1 MANIPI
7 WPGSSSFITVS
18 ASFYNVPSTGSR
30 PTPFGYYDGDAA
42 FKVDADKV
50 ADFCARK
57 LGYPIMEVELQDL
70 NMWSC
75 LEEAVTEF
83 STQVNMYNAK
93 DYMLTLIGNPT
104 TTNLT
109 GQVITPNLGRTI
121 EMAKNYGTEVG
132 SGGTVDWKKGY
143 ITLTGSVQTY
153 DLDAWAA
160 TNESGK
166 HIEIKR
172 VYHDFAPAISRY
184 FDPYVG
190 TGAGTQQM
198 LDRFGWG
205 SYSPAVNF
213 MVMPLYADLLRIQA
227 IEMNDQIRKSSYTF
241 ELRNNKLNIFP
252 IPTVSLNM
260 WFEYIVVEDRNK
272 AALSGPNSGSANSH
286 VTDLSN
292 VPYNRN
298 IYNYIND
305 IGKQWIYKYSQ
316 ACAKETLGLIRG
328 KYTSIPI
335 PGAETTLNGADLL
348 SGGRE
353 DKANLLLELKELLQG
368 MTRQAQVEQEQAVA
382 TAMNYQ
388 LGKVP
393 LPIYIK

>member
-7 WPGSSSFITVS
+7 WPGSSSF
-18 ASFYNVPSTGSR
+18 FPGM
-30 PTPFGYYDGDAA
+30 TPFGYYDYDYT
-42 FKVDADKV
+42 FQTDVDKV
-50 ADFCARK
+50 SDWCAKK
-57 LGYPIMEVELQDL
+57 LGYPIMEVELQDI
-70 NMWSC
+70 NFYAC
-75 LEEAVTEF
+75 VEEAITEF

-93 DYMLTLIGNPT
+93 DYMLTLIGTPT
-104 TTNLT
+104 STNLT
-109 GQVITPNLGRTI
+109 GKVITPNLGRTI
-121 EMAKNYGTEVG
+121 EMAKEYGTEVG

-143 ITLTGSVQTY
+143 ITLTASVQTY
-153 DLDAWAA
+153 DLDAWAN
-160 TNESGK
+160 TNEPGK

-190 TGAGTQQM
+190 TGGGTQQM
-198 LDRFGWG
+198 LDSFGWG

-227 IEMNDQIRKSSYTF
+227 IEMNDQIRKSSYSF
-241 ELRNNKLNIFP
+241 EIRNNKLNIFP

-260 WFEYIVVEDRNK
+260 WFEYIVVEDRNLP
-272 AALSGPNSGSANSH
+272 ALASANSGSSNNRI
-286 VTDLSN
+286 TDISN
-292 VPYNRN
+292 VPYDNME
-298 IYNYIND
+298 YQYISP
-305 IGKQWIYKYSQ
+305 IGKQWIYKY
-316 ACAKETLGLIRG
+316 ALALAKELLGLVRG
-328 KYTSIPI
+328 KYTTIPI
-335 PGAETTLNGADLL
+335 PGAETTLNGADLI

-353 DKANLLLELKELLQG
+353 DKAALLLEIKELLQA
-368 MTRQAQVEQEQAVA
+368 MTRQGQIEQEQAIA